1 MMLSC
6 KQVARLVSQGL
17 DRKLGLT
24 ERVQLR
30 VHLAICDGCT
40 NFSRQVA
47 FVREALARLAEQ
59 SPKA

>member
-17 DRKLGLT
+17 DRELGFT
-24 ERVQLR
+24 ERVRLR

-40 NFSRQVA
+40 NFSKQMA
-47 FVREALARLAEQ
+47 FMREAMARLAEQ
-59 SPKA
+59 PPKA